1 MDVPNLPPMSFRL
14 KQCSHID
21 NCPGNFLFVWLVLL
35 LFVISSM
42 CLACLP
48 DFEETIKPS
57 GAPAPPKGQSGA
69 EWLHWYELDMGLEVL
84 ASESWVQVLLL
95 II

>member
-1 MDVPNLPPMSFRL
+1 MPNLPPMSFRL
-14 KQCSHID
+14 KQCSHIG

-42 CLACLP
+42 CLARLP
-48 DFEETIKPS
+48 ALEETIKPS
-57 GAPAPPKGQSGA
+57 GAPAPQKGQSGA
-69 EWLHWYELDMGLEVL
+69 EWLRRYEYDTGLEVL